1 MQIKNSGVIFRNPLP
16 GHRALNAIYPFVLPL
31 PDGDWVC
38 ALRTGSALY
47 SPDGM
52 IEIFRS
58 PDAGA
63 TWQRQGPVFD
73 AAAGPPGL
81 SYAEGC
87 LTCLADHTL
96 VLRLSRVDMQDPH
109 KLMYNPDT
117 QGLLPFE
124 ICYLRSGDAGR
135 TWSDPVVA
143 PLAEHFDPAIMP
155 APSGAMIELGDGTWF
170 QMVET
175 WKAYDDAGPFDLN
188 SYGLFS
194 RDGGHSWGEKVPLA
208 VADGRSYSH
217 GQPGRLA
224 DGRVLVS
231 LWTAEPD
238 LQAFHDLH
246 TFVSTDASA
255 QEWETPRATGIPGQ
269 TGGAVELSPGR
280 LLIIYSHREGTDQ
293 PGIKIVSSHDGGRSW
308 SVDQP
313 LTVWDA
319 YGKEALGVAQTDTYP
334 SSHDA
339 IAYGAPRLVRLDQHR
354 AVACFWCTQGGD
366 THCRW
371 AEVCM

>member
-1 MQIKNSGVIFRNPLP
+1 M
-16 GHRALNAIYPFVLPL
+16 
-31 PDGDWVC
+31 
-38 ALRTGSALY
+38 
-47 SPDGM
+47 
-52 IEIFRS
+52 
-58 PDAGA
+58 
-63 TWQRQGPVFD
+63 
-73 AAAGPPGL
+73 
-81 SYAEGC
+81 
-87 LTCLADHTL
+87 
-96 VLRLSRVDMQDPH
+96 
-109 KLMYNPDT
+109 
-117 QGLLPFE
+117 
-124 ICYLRSGDAGR
+124 
-135 TWSDPVVA
+135 
-143 PLAEHFDPAIMP
+143 
-155 APSGAMIELGDGTWF
+155 
-170 QMVET
+170 
-175 WKAYDDAGPFDLN
+175 
-188 SYGLFS
+188 
-194 RDGGHSWGEKVPLA
+194 
-208 VADGRSYSH
+208 
-217 GQPGRLA
+217 
-224 DGRVLVS
+224 LVS
-231 LWTAEPD
+231 LWTADPD